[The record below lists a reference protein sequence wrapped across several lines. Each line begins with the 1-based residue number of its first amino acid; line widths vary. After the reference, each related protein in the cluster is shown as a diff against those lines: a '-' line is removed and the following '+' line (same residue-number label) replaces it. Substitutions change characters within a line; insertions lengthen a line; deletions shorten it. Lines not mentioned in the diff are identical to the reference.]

1 MSDLVSEKL
10 ETTVKLPYP
19 KDIMPEDCDLVA
31 ATIHYYVATLQN
43 MPVDPSDIEI
53 DYNCDLS
60 DVEKEILALKQLE
73 C

>member
-1 MSDLVSEKL
+1 
-10 ETTVKLPYP
+10 
-19 KDIMPEDCDLVA
+19 MPEDCDLVA

-43 MPVDPSDIEI
+43 IPVDPSDIEI